1 MQITVIL
8 GGASSERDVS
18 LASGFRVVDALRSV
32 GHQVSAVDPVSGV
45 LRPSEELALRSS
57 GMKTAPPSL
66 AELAK
71 LGGTRRRELSPE
83 VVLLSEVRD
92 ADVVFLGLHGGQG
105 EDGTIQA
112 MLDSV
117 GVAYTGS
124 GPLASA
130 LAMDKDLSKTLFHA
144 AGVGTAEW
152 LMAPASDD
160 VVERTLGYP
169 VVVKP
174 SKQGSTVG
182 LSVVRE
188 PAALQEA
195 IATAYQYDDEVMLE
209 RFIPGRELTVGVL
222 GDDALPAGEIFPKHE
237 IYDYECKYTTGM
249 ASEEFPARVTPL
261 EAAALQDQALRAFRA
276 LKLRGYARIDFRM
289 DPSGALYCLEANT
302 LPGLTELSLMP
313 QAAAAR
319 GLSFVQLCERI
330 VAIATGGK

>member
-1 MQITVIL
+1 VQITVIL

-18 LASGFRVVDALRSV
+18 LASGFRVVDALRSA
-32 GHQVSAVDPVSGV
+32 GHLVSAVDPVSGV

-71 LGGTRRRELSPE
+71 LGGTRRELSPE
-83 VVLLSEVRD
+83 VVLLSAVRE

-130 LAMDKDLSKTLFHA
+130 LAMDKDLSKTLFRA
-144 AGVGTAEW
+144 AGVGTPEW

-188 PAALQEA
+188 RAALQDA

>member
-18 LASGFRVVDALRSV
+18 LASGFRVVDALRSA

-83 VVLLSEVRD
+83 VVLLREVRE

-112 MLDSV
+112 MLGSV

-130 LAMDKDLSKTLFHA
+130 LAMDKDLSKTLFRA
-144 AGVGTAEW
+144 AGVGTPEW

-160 VVERTLGYP
+160 AVERTLGYP

-188 PAALQEA
+188 RAALQEA

-330 VAIATGGK
+330 VGIATGGK